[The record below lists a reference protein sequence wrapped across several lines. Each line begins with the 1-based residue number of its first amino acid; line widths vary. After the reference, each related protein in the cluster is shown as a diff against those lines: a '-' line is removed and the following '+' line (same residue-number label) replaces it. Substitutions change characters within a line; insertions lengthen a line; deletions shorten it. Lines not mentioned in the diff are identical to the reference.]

1 MAPTTYR
8 YELRNGETIAA
19 TGHLTYETPL
29 ELGDTITIGKR
40 IGVVRELGPRQ
51 PEGEYRLVVQLLD
64 EGSSESTR

>member
-1 MAPTTYR
+1 MAATTYR

-40 IGVVRELGPRQ
+40 VGVVRELGPRL
-51 PEGEYRLVVQLLD
+51 PEGEYRLVVQLLA
-64 EGSSESTR
+64 EGAESVP

>member
-8 YELRNGETIAA
+8 YELRNGDTIAA

-40 IGVVRELGPRQ
+40 VGVVRELGPRQ

-64 EGSSESTR
+64 EGSESTA

>member
-40 IGVVRELGPRQ
+40 VGVVRELGPRQ

-64 EGSSESTR
+64 EGSESTA